1 MGKKLL
7 LIVDMNN
14 GFAKK
19 GALYSPRV
27 EKLIAPIRDY
37 AEKFKGM
44 IIGFTDTH
52 GLDCI
57 EFETKDRKG
66 YPVHCVIGTEE
77 CEIVDELKGVKGL
90 ITIPKNSTNGFH
102 EEQFQNILRNN
113 PDIET
118 IEIVGCC
125 TDICVYQ
132 LAVSLSTYFTMKN
145 KKGVEVIVHRNMV
158 DTFDI
163 PNVHDADKLNEIFLG
178 SMTSNGVVVK

>member
-7 LIVDMNN
+7 IIVDMNN
-14 GFAKK
+14 GFSKR

-27 EKLIAPIRDY
+27 EKLIAPIRNY
-37 AEKFKGM
+37 AEIFEGL
-44 IIGFTDTH
+44 IVGFTDTH
-52 GLDCI
+52 GMDCI
-57 EFETKDRKG
+57 EFSS

-77 CEIVDELKGVKGL
+77 CEIVDELKGLKGL
-90 ITIPKNSTNGFH
+90 ITVPKNSTNGFH

-132 LAVSLSTYFTMKN
+132 LAVTLSTYFTMKN
-145 KKGVEVIVHRNMV
+145 KKGVEVIVHKDMV

-163 PNVHDADKLNEIFLG
+163 PNVHDADKLNEIFLE
-178 SMTSNGVVVK
+178 SMASNGVIVK